1 MMKTNIKKMKG
12 FTLIELMI
20 TVAIVGILAAVALP
34 AYQDYTIR
42 AQVSEAL
49 TLASGAKPLVAEYHS
64 NHGEYP
70 NSEDVGFQGY
80 IGKYVE
86 NVGVINSGRSGA
98 ILVTFGR
105 DANSKING
113 GMLAL
118 VSEEDDTGNLIW
130 NCRSTIPQKYLPTS
144 CSFVE
149 DNSGGNNGGNN
160 GNNGQPSLG
169 DDPNS
174 YTGHSGIVGPF
185 VSYTPSARDNNPQ
198 LADLFDQFNNA
209 RTDYEAKDQFFKQ
222 AEADLDTKYP
232 NGFSIDE
239 NTTPEQIAQY
249 DADMQT
255 YYDAR
260 DSAIDSFNNLKQIV
274 DNFNTDYP
282 GTLGNGF
289 TGSPKIEEFR

>member
-1 MMKTNIKKMKG
+1 MVV
-12 FTLIELMI
+12 I
-20 TVAIVGILAAVALP
+20 TV
-34 AYQDYTIR
+34 T
-42 AQVSEAL
+42 
-49 TLASGAKPLVAEYHS
+49 
-64 NHGEYP
+64 
-70 NSEDVGFQGY
+70 
-80 IGKYVE
+80 
-86 NVGVINSGRSGA
+86 
-98 ILVTFGR
+98 
-105 DANSKING
+105 
-113 GMLAL
+113 
-118 VSEEDDTGNLIW
+118 
-130 NCRSTIPQKYLPTS
+130 
-144 CSFVE
+144 
-149 DNSGGNNGGNN
+149 NNGGNN

-282 GTLGNGF
+282 GTLGNGY